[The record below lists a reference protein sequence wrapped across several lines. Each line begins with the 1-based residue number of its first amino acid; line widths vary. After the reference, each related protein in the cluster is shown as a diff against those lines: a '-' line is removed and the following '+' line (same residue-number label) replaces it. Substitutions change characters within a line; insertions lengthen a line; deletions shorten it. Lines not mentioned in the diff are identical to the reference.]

1 MAKRAQQ
8 ARAVESQRLHFPA
21 LDELTR
27 NSDASARLIARLR
40 ALNPDRSLDWCEE
53 KAIYDIKRD
62 SYGSINGLMRQLTG
76 VKPGKVKAW
85 MDENKAALDSYN
97 SGYSRR
103 QNVGKPDSKSVI
115 KWSESAYGAYEW

>member
-53 KAIYDIKRD
+53 KAIYDIKR
-62 SYGSINGLMRQLTG
+62 
-76 VKPGKVKAW
+76 VFVW
-85 MDENKAALDSYN
+85 LD
-97 SGYSRR
+97 
-103 QNVGKPDSKSVI
+103 
-115 KWSESAYGAYEW
+115 KWESAKTSRH

>member
-1 MAKRAQQ
+1 MNGVPWFSFGDQPDQRRARHMAKRAQQ

-62 SYGSINGLMRQLTG
+62 RMAR
-76 VKPGKVKAW
+76 
-85 MDENKAALDSYN
+85 
-97 SGYSRR
+97 
-103 QNVGKPDSKSVI
+103 
-115 KWSESAYGAYEW
+115 